1 MKYGVQVYYSFLLLF
16 QSLPLAAVISTSY
29 GQLFAC
35 HGGLS
40 PTIDTLDDL
49 SKIDRFTSSCCSSFI
64 FSSSLLPSSRDLD
77 LLSLKKIHPCWT
89 FFGLIQS
96 MRRQWMT

>member
-16 QSLPLAAVISTSY
+16 QSLPLAAVITTSY

-40 PTIDTLDDL
+40 PTIDTLEDL
-49 SKIDRFTSSCCSSFI
+49 SKIDRYASHLHSRPL
-64 FSSSLLPSSRDLD
+64 SSSPPAIDSLNQRKTLLFWMCS
-77 LLSLKKIHPCWT
+77 
-89 FFGLIQS
+89 GLIQLAK
-96 MRRQWMT
+96 MRSKR

>member
-16 QSLPLAAVISTSY
+16 QSLPLAAVITTNY

-40 PTIDTLDDL
+40 PTIDTLEDL
-49 SKIDRFTSSCCSSFI
+49 SKIDR
-64 FSSSLLPSSRDLD
+64 SSLLPHLRLLPLMLSLI
-77 LLSLKKIHPCWT
+77 LLSYYPSQVC
-89 FFGLIQS
+89 
-96 MRRQWMT
+96 

>member
-16 QSLPLAAVISTSY
+16 QALPLAAVITTSY

-40 PTIDTLDDL
+40 PSVETLEDL
-49 SKIDRFTSSCCSSFI
+49 AKIDRSLPLLDSFNV
-64 FSSSLLPSSRDLD
+64 S
-77 LLSLKKIHPCWT
+77 
-89 FFGLIQS
+89 
-96 MRRQWMT
+96 

>member
-1 MKYGVQVYYSFLLLF
+1 VTAPLLIFRVWLIRGNHECASVSGHFGFKEECKMKYGVQVYYSFLLLF

-40 PTIDTLDDL
+40 PTVETLEDL
-49 SKIDRFTSSCCSSFI
+49 SKIDRSVFLC
-64 FSSSLLPSSRDLD
+64 L
-77 LLSLKKIHPCWT
+77 
-89 FFGLIQS
+89 
-96 MRRQWMT
+96 